1 MHVIML
7 LSVVQPVVN
16 LLRQSLA
23 SDEYQGLI
31 EAFKESNKI
40 RFNALYSTKV
50 NSKDVVITS
59 TKILG
64 EVTTNE
70 AALVTGDERKVS
82 VLLPNL

>member
-1 MHVIML
+1 ML

-31 EAFKESNKI
+31 EAFKESNQI